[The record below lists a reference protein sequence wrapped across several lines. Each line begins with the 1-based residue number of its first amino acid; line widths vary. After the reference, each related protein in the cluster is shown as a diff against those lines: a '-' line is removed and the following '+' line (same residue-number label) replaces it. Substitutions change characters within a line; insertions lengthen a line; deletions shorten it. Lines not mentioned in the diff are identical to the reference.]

1 MKSFLT
7 HIALGLFQLGGFGLL
22 ILGVLD
28 SSFLFMPLG
37 NDLLIVAL
45 SAGRHARV
53 PYYVLMATAGS
64 VLGCLVTDVISRRGG
79 EVGLE
84 RNMSRRRMEYIKKKI
99 DQRAGL
105 AIGFAALM
113 PPPFPFTPFIAGAA
127 AFQYPRKKLL
137 GVIAVARLLRFSI
150 EGLLAIRFGRS
161 ILSLAKSPAVEN
173 VVIALIVIAIGG
185 SAFSIYRM
193 IRRSRQ
199 PRARAAGGD

>member
-1 MKSFLT
+1 
-7 HIALGLFQLGGFGLL
+7 
-22 ILGVLD
+22 
-28 SSFLFMPLG
+28 
-37 NDLLIVAL
+37 
-45 SAGRHARV
+45 
-53 PYYVLMATAGS
+53 MATAGS